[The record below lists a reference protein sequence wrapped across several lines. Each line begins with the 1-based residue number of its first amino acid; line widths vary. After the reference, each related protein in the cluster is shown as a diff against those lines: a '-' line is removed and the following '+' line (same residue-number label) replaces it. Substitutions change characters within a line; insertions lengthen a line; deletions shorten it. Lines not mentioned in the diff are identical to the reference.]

1 MITKIQEENGS
12 IEIHEP
18 TEEMIKRLQTI
29 LPLGMIILD
38 EPFEGFENAKYGI
51 VMQCD
56 GKEVYC
62 LKLQPLEREREMAE
76 HLFIAHNYLIM
87 HTYCQ
92 YIKKGFSGAYLAS
105 AYMRQRDNELWESGV
120 AHFIFPSENLPE
132 NTPTKS
138 IWSRIFRKKERAS
151 EIDDLFGKGA
161 ANMFKGFMASFDKE
175 YAERKVGEI
184 FGKYFGLDYRPQSH
198 LQNFATDF
206 MVMDSQIIYLRA
218 NLHEYSN
225 WKYLATQGIEKVYH
239 LPSVRITT

>member
-29 LPLGMIILD
+29 LPFGMMILD
-38 EPFEGFENAKYGI
+38 ESFEGAKYGI

-56 GKEVYC
+56 EKEVHC

-76 HLFIAHNYLIM
+76 KFFDIHNYLIL
-87 HTYCQ
+87 HSYCQ
-92 YIKKGFSGAYLAS
+92 YIKNGFSGAYLAS
-105 AYMRQRDNELWESGV
+105 AYIRQRNNELWESGV
-120 AHFIFPSENLPE
+120 AHFIFPSKNSSESPSTSNLW
-132 NTPTKS
+132 N
-138 IWSRIFRKKERAS
+138 RIFKKKERAD
-151 EIDDLFGKGA
+151 ELDDLFGKGTA
-161 ANMFKGFMASFDKE
+161 IMFKGFMASFDKE

-198 LQNFATDF
+198 LQNFAADF
-206 MVMDSQIIYLRA
+206 MVLDSQIVFLRA

-225 WKYLATQGIEKVYH
+225 WNYLATQGIEKVYH
-239 LPSVRITT
+239 LPSVRITN